1 MVQESYITNQ
11 REINMS
17 VGFVPP
23 AIFGIREISGPPT
36 TVRVG
41 VAISKGRHTET
52 KMETLS
58 WSGDDYTKRK
68 LLYFYDSPEITIV
81 QERGFRNL
89 VGDVLPAPT
98 YNQATGEFTAE
109 PGTVGSMVVS
119 YEAGYSL
126 FEIVYDTGQAVAS
139 TALFAAMQRAWM
151 GGMER
156 VWKSRNIHDANPP
169 PVQVIAS
176 TGRRASTGTFRRE
189 YSPEGVPEPP
199 LGEPSWP
206 PDEPPEED
214 PPPDD
219 PSDPDDPG
227 YDPNHPE
234 WDPNHPDYD
243 PFDPTNPYSP
253 YYNPFLDPNHPLYD
267 PNYPD
272 YDPSNPNDPNN
283 PHNPDNPNY
292 DPNRNP
298 FPTPDPFFYP
308 PSQYPWLYPGFEP
321 NSDIPEHGHSHNWVE
336 TGRTNTTKRFYP
348 DPNDVETFVDI
359 EHTIGLVC
367 KDEKGNIFNLRLLK

>member
-1 MVQESYITNQ
+1 
-11 REINMS
+11 
-17 VGFVPP
+17 
-23 AIFGIREISGPPT
+23 
-36 TVRVG
+36 
-41 VAISKGRHTET
+41 
-52 KMETLS
+52 
-58 WSGDDYTKRK
+58 
-68 LLYFYDSPEITIV
+68 
-81 QERGFRNL
+81 
-89 VGDVLPAPT
+89 
-98 YNQATGEFTAE
+98 
-109 PGTVGSMVVS
+109 
-119 YEAGYSL
+119 
-126 FEIVYDTGQAVAS
+126 
-139 TALFAAMQRAWM
+139 M

-367 KDEKGNIFNLRLLK
+367 KDEKGNVFNLRLLK